1 MQQLERL
8 GRMVASTMTSPR
20 LRRTRSRADAPL
32 KSIAV
37 IGDVVRSRRLA
48 GPARQ
53 QVQVGLEQLTAAI
66 NQRYRRA
73 IGARFL
79 VTLGDEFQGVLK
91 QAEILPDL
99 IWHIERSLRNAEVRI
114 GIGFGTLNPP
124 FKPIALGMDGSAFHA
139 ARKAIELAR
148 KDRLQG
154 GLFVGF
160 GETDDLVLNGFARLL
175 RFVRQRLTKAQVHV
189 LTLLR
194 EGHTQTQIA
203 KELRISRQAVSKSAK
218 GVGSEAY
225 LEGERAWA
233 AALKPFD
240 VSEDWERRS
249 R

>member
-1 MQQLERL
+1 M
-8 GRMVASTMTSPR
+8 ASTMASPR
-20 LRRTRSRADAPL
+20 PRVTRPHADTPL

-37 IGDVVRSRRLA
+37 IGDVVHSRELPGRE
-48 GPARQ
+48 RHE
-53 QVQVGLEQLTAAI
+53 VQLDLEQLAATI

-73 IGARFL
+73 IAARFL

-91 QAEILPDL
+91 QADILPDL
-99 IWHIERSLRNAEVRI
+99 IWDVERSLANAEARI

-124 FKPIALGMDGSAFHA
+124 FKRVALGMDGSAFHA
-139 ARKAIELAR
+139 ARQAIELAR
-148 KDRLQG
+148 KRRLQG

-175 RFVRQRLTKAQVHV
+175 RHVRQELTKGQMHT

-194 EGHTQTQIA
+194 QGRTQAQIA
-203 KELRISRQAVSKSAK
+203 KELRLSPQAVSKQAK
-218 GVGSEAY
+218 GAGWEA
-225 LEGERAWA
+225 LLAGERGWA

-240 VSEDWERRS
+240 VSAEWERRS

>member
-1 MQQLERL
+1 M
-8 GRMVASTMTSPR
+8 
-20 LRRTRSRADAPL
+20 
-32 KSIAV
+32 
-37 IGDVVRSRRLA
+37 IGDVVRSRGLP
-48 GPARQ
+48 GPERQ

-79 VTLGDEFQGVLK
+79 VTLGDEFQGVLNR
-91 QAEILPDL
+91 AEILPDL
-99 IWHIERSLRNAEVRI
+99 IWHIERTLANTEVRI

-124 FKPIALGMDGSAFHA
+124 LKPVALGMDGSAFHA
-139 ARKAIELAR
+139 AREAIERAR
-148 KDRLQG
+148 KRGLQG

-175 RFVRQRLTKAQVHV
+175 RLVRQRLSKAQVHT

-194 EGHTQTQIA
+194 QGRTQAQIA
-203 KELRISRQAVSKSAK
+203 RELRISRQAVSKSAK
-218 GVGSEAY
+218 GVGWEAF
-225 LEGERAWA
+225 LEGERGWA

-240 VSEDWERRS
+240 VSEEWERRS